1 MKGIVLA
8 ILSYYP
14 PERTEAILRLL
25 LKRLHETCH
34 ETGGLEKYI
43 SQLIVLSRLR
53 GIEDV
58 TIKIC
63 DDMSLHIDIEKDTL
77 YKKGNEKG
85 FEKGFEKGIEKG
97 IEIMKNEIDAKDRLF
112 VTYLLQTFQLDD
124 ASIAATAAVTSD
136 FVKKI
141 RKELE
146 L

>member
-1 MKGIVLA
+1 
-8 ILSYYP
+8 
-14 PERTEAILRLL
+14 
-25 LKRLHETCH
+25 
-34 ETGGLEKYI
+34 
-43 SQLIVLSRLR
+43 
-53 GIEDV
+53 
-58 TIKIC
+58 
-63 DDMSLHIDIEKDTL
+63 MSLHIDIEKDTL